1 MTLDFNSTDEAPE
14 NMIITEND
22 CKIFRVDD
30 SSYLIPLENPYS
42 EWAIQMRDWNILVQ
56 CENDE

>member
-1 MTLDFNSTDEAPE
+1 MTLDFNPIDKDPWYMTV
-14 NMIITEND
+14 TEND
-22 CKIFRVDD
+22 CKLFRVDD

>member
-1 MTLDFNSTDEAPE
+1 ML
-14 NMIITEND
+14 ITEND